1 MFSYQGHQRTH
12 AHNLQLATLF
22 SFVAGYVN
30 VVGFLAVSRLTTNVT
45 GHFAHLIHDAFVLDY
60 SVGLTF
66 LGFILAFFIGSFTSS
81 VLIEWVHRK
90 SDKNIFIVPVIIESL
105 LLLLVASFGTAF
117 VDKMPDAIA
126 ITLLFAMGMQN
137 SLVTKISSAIVRTTH
152 LTGLFTDLGIEL
164 SQLIFYRTESAR
176 RVLLKTIELR
186 VRIIIFF
193 FIGGIAG
200 AFAHQ
205 GWALQ
210 ALVLPATLL
219 VLELVYDNL
228 RFTMRNLRKSK
239 PEIE

>member
-12 AHNLQLATLF
+12 GHNLQLATLF

-66 LGFILAFFIGSFTSS
+66 LGFIFTFFVGSFTSS
-81 VLIEWVHRK
+81 VLVELVRRK
-90 SDKNIFIVPVIIESL
+90 SDKNIFILPVVLESAIL
-105 LLLLVASFGTAF
+105 LFVAIFGQTLAARS
-117 VDKMPDAIA
+117 PDSIA
-126 ITLLFAMGMQN
+126 MLLLFAMGLQN

-164 SQLIFYRTESAR
+164 SQLIFYRAEKAQ
-176 RVLLKTIELR
+176 RVLRKTIELR
-186 VRIIIFF
+186 FRIIIFF

-205 GWALQ
+205 WWALQ

-219 VLELVYDNL
+219 VLELVYDSL
-228 RFTMRNLRKSK
+228 RFTMRNLRRSK